1 MRVLIVDDHIL
12 FREGLVSLLKSQ
24 PDFEVVGES
33 GTVKE
38 AISDSLL
45 LKPDLV
51 LMDFNLPDGTG
62 LEATRA
68 ILQKEPGI
76 KIVFLTIQESDESL
90 LEALHLGAR
99 GYLLKNMSVSSLINS
114 LHSIEQ
120 GDPAIS
126 PAQINVVLKALTRND
141 TVRDTPPQANLLTT
155 REIQILSLLAGNY
168 TNQEIAQKLFVSENT
183 VKNHVHNVLKKL
195 NLGNRREAA
204 QYARQYKGFLS
215 DTSL

>member
-1 MRVLIVDDHIL
+1 MRVLIVDDHNF
-12 FREGLVSLLKSQ
+12 FREGLVSLVKSQ

-33 GTVKE
+33 GTVKD
-38 AISDSLL
+38 AIDDSLR

-99 GYLLKNMSVSSLINS
+99 GYLLKNLSVTSLINS

-126 PAQINVVLKALTRND
+126 PAQINVVLKELTRNN
-141 TVRDTPPQANLLTT
+141 VAQETPPLMHLLTT
-155 REIQILSLLAGNY
+155 REIEILGLLAGNL
-168 TNQEIAQKLFVSENT
+168 TNQEIALKLFVSENT
-183 VKNHVHNVLKKL
+183 VKNHVHSILKKL

-204 QYARQYKGFLS
+204 QYARQYKKFLNGS
-215 DTSL
+215 AL